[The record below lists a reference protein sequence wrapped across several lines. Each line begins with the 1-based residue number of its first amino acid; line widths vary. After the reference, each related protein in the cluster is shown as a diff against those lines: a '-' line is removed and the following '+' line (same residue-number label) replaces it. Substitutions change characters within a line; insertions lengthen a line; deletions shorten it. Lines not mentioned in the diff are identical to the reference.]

1 MIEVYFI
8 IYLTLLFS
16 LFQKINIEKLAPKST
31 KFHEKFLESKRK
43 TNEKI
48 EKPLFKMKMFEGVES
63 KVKENLKKFKK
74 NPINPGRSYNN
85 LDNLIAKIE
94 NELQELNN

>member
-1 MIEVYFI
+1 
-8 IYLTLLFS
+8 
-16 LFQKINIEKLAPKST
+16 
-31 KFHEKFLESKRK
+31 
-43 TNEKI
+43 
-48 EKPLFKMKMFEGVES
+48 MKMFEGVES